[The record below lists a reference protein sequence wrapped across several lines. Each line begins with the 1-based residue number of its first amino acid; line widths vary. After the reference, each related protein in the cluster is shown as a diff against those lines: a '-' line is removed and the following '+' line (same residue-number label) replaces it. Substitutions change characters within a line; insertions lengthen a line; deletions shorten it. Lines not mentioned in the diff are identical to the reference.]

1 MVGSHSQ
8 EISRESA
15 RLRQMSFFWS
25 DKAQGGPGSA
35 DVGVMAN
42 TSKQSKVK
50 GLSAPAPSGSL
61 EISEP
66 LSPKVKALRK
76 LVASGQYQ
84 VSSRYLAIQI
94 FRRAGLR
101 TE

>member
-1 MVGSHSQ
+1 M
-8 EISRESA
+8 A
-15 RLRQMSFFWS
+15 
-25 DKAQGGPGSA
+25 A
-35 DVGVMAN
+35 DVGVMAS

-50 GLSAPAPSGSL
+50 GLTAPSATPGV

-66 LSPKVKALRK
+66 LSPKVEALRK
-76 LVASGQYQ
+76 LVQAGQYQ

-94 FRRAGLR
+94 FRRAKLK

>member
-1 MVGSHSQ
+1 
-8 EISRESA
+8 
-15 RLRQMSFFWS
+15 
-25 DKAQGGPGSA
+25 
-35 DVGVMAN
+35 MAN
-42 TSKQSKVK
+42 TSKQSKVT
-50 GLSAPAPSGSL
+50 GLRAPAPSASV

-66 LSPKVKALRK
+66 LSPKVEGLRK

-94 FRRAGLR
+94 FRRSGLR

>member
-1 MVGSHSQ
+1 
-8 EISRESA
+8 
-15 RLRQMSFFWS
+15 
-25 DKAQGGPGSA
+25 
-35 DVGVMAN
+35 MAS
-42 TSKQSKVK
+42 TSSKSKVK
-50 GLSAPAPSGSL
+50 SPSVHAPAPSG

-66 LSPKVKALRK
+66 LSPKVEALRK

-94 FRRAGLR
+94 FRRVGLR